1 MDSEASLGYQR
12 RLCFKKKKKK
22 RKLKWTNP
30 QVLRVAGGLL
40 GSAHCYNASSLRSL
54 GYYPVVEEEY
64 SSDTMPAV

>member
-30 QVLRVAGGLL
+30 QVLREWQGAYWALPT
-40 GSAHCYNASSLRSL
+40 A
-54 GYYPVVEEEY
+54 
-64 SSDTMPAV
+64 TMLPL